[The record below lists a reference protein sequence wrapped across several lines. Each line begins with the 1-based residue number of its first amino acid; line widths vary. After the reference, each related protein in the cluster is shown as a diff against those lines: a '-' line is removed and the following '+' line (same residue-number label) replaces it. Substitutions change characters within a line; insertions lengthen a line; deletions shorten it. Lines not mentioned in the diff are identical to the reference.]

1 MLAENTEL
9 MGMIV
14 VGFDGQ
20 CQWFVST
27 LTLCTK
33 SQTHEDVRRIF
44 MFAPCINDIYK
55 HFIIQL
61 MHKYIIR
68 SYN

>member
-9 MGMIV
+9 MGMIAV
-14 VGFDGQ
+14 RSEGQ
-20 CQWFVST
+20 RQWFVIT

-44 MFAPCINDIYK
+44 MFAPCINGI
-55 HFIIQL
+55 
-61 MHKYIIR
+61 
-68 SYN
+68 